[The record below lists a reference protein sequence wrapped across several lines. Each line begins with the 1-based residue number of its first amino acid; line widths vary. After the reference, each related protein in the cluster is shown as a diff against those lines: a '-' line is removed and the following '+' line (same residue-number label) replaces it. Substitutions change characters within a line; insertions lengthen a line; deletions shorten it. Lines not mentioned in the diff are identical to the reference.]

1 MPAMVVM
8 VVSLIKMGLWNLNF
22 FSKIYEHSMETA
34 GQTKRKYCII
44 IRDEAKPKHKK
55 KKKNLGCN

>member
-44 IRDEAKPKHKK
+44 IRDEAKPKH
-55 KKKNLGCN
+55 